1 MVHKNTNIDN
11 SGEAVHSRRKEEFK
25 IIYLNFFAPLCV
37 FAKKFVNGQEEDLVN
52 TVFINIWEKNIQFES
67 QEHCR
72 NYLYKSVR
80 NTCIDFIR
88 SQQTTLQRNYTYVTE
103 SDIDFYQSIEE
114 IIIETEYWAEI
125 YREILSLPKASS
137 SIVKMSYFE
146 GLNNQEIANKLNLSI
161 QTVKN
166 QKSKGIKLLRSALT
180 KFLLLLLFFFF
191 L

>member
-1 MVHKNTNIDN
+1 MVHKNSNINN
-11 SGEAVHSRRKEEFK
+11 SDKALHLRRKEEFK

-37 FAKKFVNGQEEDLVN
+37 FAKKFVNDQEEDLVN
-52 TVFINIWEKNIQFES
+52 AVFINIWEKDIQFES

-72 NYLYKSVR
+72 NYLYRSVR

-88 SQQTTLQRNYTYVTE
+88 SRQAALQRDYKYITE
-103 SDIDFYQSIEE
+103 SHNDIHQSIEE
-114 IIIETEYWAEI
+114 IIIETEYWAEV

-180 KFLLLLLFFFF
+180 KFLFLLLLFIIS
-191 L
+191 